1 MREILFRGKLIST
14 GEWSEGNLAVH
25 KDGVTIITPDAT
37 LLGKYGRVDPET
49 VGQYTGLTDKN
60 GIKIF
65 EGDIIKQ
72 YYEDEDSDGEYN
84 YDFFEVGKVFWRKA
98 EAQFLMMTRNP
109 DVCMFIN
116 AYCEVIGNI
125 YDNPELLEST

>member
-49 VGQYTGLTDKN
+49 VSQYTGLTDKN

-65 EGDIIKQ
+65 EGDIIRQ
-72 YYEDEDSDGEYN
+72 YPEDPDDGYN
-84 YDFFEVGKVFWRKA
+84 YDYFEVGKVYWDQTQ
-98 EAQFLMMTRNP
+98 AQFLMATKRENVYMYICTW
-109 DVCMFIN
+109 
-116 AYCEVIGNI
+116 CEVIGNI
-125 YDNPELLEST
+125 YDNSELL